1 MDLLNNIEE
10 NEPLVDVIFE
20 KPVVLL
26 LSLVRDN
33 ELLVDVVIEIVS
45 ISSFVWENELLV
57 IVLKLNVFCV
67 FAVESIIKLMRDRIQ
82 SICCE
87 MRTNTNNP
95 GPHLS
100 GVYLSANEKIPTKT
114 ARHSL

>member
-1 MDLLNNIEE
+1 LDLLNNVEE

-45 ISSFVWENELLV
+45 ISSFV
-57 IVLKLNVFCV
+57 
-67 FAVESIIKLMRDRIQ
+67 
-82 SICCE
+82 
-87 MRTNTNNP
+87 
-95 GPHLS
+95 
-100 GVYLSANEKIPTKT
+100 
-114 ARHSL
+114 

>member
-1 MDLLNNIEE
+1 
-10 NEPLVDVIFE
+10 
-20 KPVVLL
+20 
-26 LSLVRDN
+26 
-33 ELLVDVVIEIVS
+33 
-45 ISSFVWENELLV
+45 
-57 IVLKLNVFCV
+57 
-67 FAVESIIKLMRDRIQ
+67 MRDRIQ

-100 GVYLSANEKIPTKT
+100 GVYLSAKEKIPTKT